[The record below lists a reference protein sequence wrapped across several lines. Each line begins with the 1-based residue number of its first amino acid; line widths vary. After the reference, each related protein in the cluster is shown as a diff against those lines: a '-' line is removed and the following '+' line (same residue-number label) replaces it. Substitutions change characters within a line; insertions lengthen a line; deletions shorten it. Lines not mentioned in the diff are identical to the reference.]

1 MNRRGCVLIVDDDE
15 DWCEELTEILQREGF
30 QATSAPTIAKA
41 LELLDDAIYHVLVV
55 DIRMNEADQA
65 NEDGINLLK
74 ELDSRGLSEATK
86 VIMLSAY
93 GTKERT
99 RTAFKNFQVADF
111 LFKEEFKKPMFLES
125 VGNVFAEDVNVN
137 LELEIHWQKGSSLE
151 QAIQSL
157 EIEGARVLRGTA
169 LYTLVATELEDLL
182 CRLFY
187 QAESILIRPLPVGQS
202 GTGVLRIQPFYA
214 DGGAGQEVIVKF
226 GDFRKV
232 EQEYRNFKKYIQ
244 PFVGGGRHTMILDL
258 RYTSHL
264 AGLNYKLLGTA
275 NDALVDFREFYRH
288 SDVPQIKEAID
299 RLFHETCSAW
309 YGNRGNLQPLNLTE
323 NYQQLL
329 SYTPQML
336 EKVLSEEL
344 HSVQGRNRLTFR
356 NLTSHHTFT
365 NPVLEMDGLS
375 FICPTYICTT
385 HGDCNPHNL
394 LIDDTGHVWLI
405 DFQET
410 GQSHILR
417 DVAMLDSALRFQ
429 LLRGEEA
436 TLDERLQ
443 MEEVLTNSEY
453 FNHMEQLP
461 LTLPFE
467 NKALAKVY
475 AIIVHLRKLAH
486 RLVEQNTSD
495 NTDEYHIALFY
506 TALNT
511 LQFSSLAEVQREH
524 ALLSASLLVDQLE
537 CGR

>member
-30 QATSAPTIAKA
+30 QVDSAPTIAKA
-41 LELLDDAIYHVLVV
+41 LELLDDAIYHLLVV
-55 DIRMNEADQA
+55 DIRMNEADQT

-74 ELDSRGLSEATK
+74 ELDSRGLNEATK

-99 RTAFKNFQVADF
+99 RTAFKKYQVADF

-125 VGNVFAEDVNVN
+125 VGNVFAEDVNLN
-137 LELEIHWQKGSSLE
+137 LSLDIHWQKGSSLDL
-151 QAIQSL
+151 AIQKL
-157 EIEGARVLRGTA
+157 EIEGAQISRGTA
-169 LYTLVATELEDLL
+169 LYAQIATELEDLL

-187 QAESILIRPLPVGQS
+187 QAQSILIRSLPGGQS
-202 GTGVLRIQPFYA
+202 GTGVLRVQPFYA
-214 DGGAGQEVIVKF
+214 DGGAGQEIIVKF
-226 GDFRKV
+226 GDFHKV
-232 EQEYRNFKKYIQ
+232 EQEYRNFQKYIQ
-244 PFVGGGRHTMILDL
+244 PFVGGGRHIAILGL
-258 RYTSHL
+258 RYTPHL

-275 NDALVDFREFYRH
+275 NDAMMDFREFYRH
-288 SDVPQIKEAID
+288 SDVSRITGAID
-299 RLFHETCSAW
+299 HFFHETCSAW
-309 YGNRGNLQPLNLTE
+309 YDNRGNLQPLNLTK

-329 SYTPQML
+329 SYTREML
-336 EKVLSEEL
+336 EKVLSEEFD
-344 HSVQGRNRLTFR
+344 SGECRNRLTFR
-356 NLTSHHTFT
+356 NLRSYRTFT

-375 FICPTYICTT
+375 FIRPTYICTT

-394 LIDDTGHVWLI
+394 LIDDSEHVWLI

-410 GQSHILR
+410 GPSHILR

-429 LLRGEEA
+429 LLRAEEA

-461 LTLPFE
+461 STLPFE
-467 NKALAKVY
+467 NKAVAKVY

-524 ALLSASLLVDQLE
+524 VLLSASLLVDQLE
-537 CGR
+537 CGG